1 MPPYFRMSLKVNEN
15 LLNRLRE
22 LPERSQRNLRRK
34 LQTELKPELQADVD
48 ALAAEPPPPV
58 SDPFQFGT
66 EKSRIFYIL
75 MVRENP
81 TLTDGRHWI
90 RTGIIESGF
99 SVEVS
104 DRLRGNLIRIR
115 NIQPDAIFV
124 FGPRLVLGHANT
136 GWPEWAER
144 MRPILHEKMLTRIEE
159 LWKQAVREAIK
170 GQG

>member
-1 MPPYFRMSLKVNEN
+1 MPSYFKMRLTVNED
-15 LLNRLRE
+15 LLNRLRQ

-58 SDPFQFGT
+58 SDPFQFAT

-81 TLTDGRHWI
+81 TLTDGHHWI
-90 RTGIIESGF
+90 WTGIIESGF

-124 FGPRLVLGHANT
+124 FGPRLVPGHALT
-136 GWPEWAER
+136 GWPEWAGR
-144 MRPILHEKMLTRIEE
+144 MKPILRAKALERIEQ
-159 LWKQAVREAIK
+159 LWKESVHEALSK
-170 GQG
+170 